1 MPKDRRGKHRRH
13 QSRSSLPYSVGQVN
27 MIIDDIF
34 EPLKESHWIW
44 ILVVETFHMIIE
56 GNFEQSLQKFA
67 RFSLPELLK
76 KLFEKK
82 G

>member
-1 MPKDRRGKHRRH
+1 
-13 QSRSSLPYSVGQVN
+13 